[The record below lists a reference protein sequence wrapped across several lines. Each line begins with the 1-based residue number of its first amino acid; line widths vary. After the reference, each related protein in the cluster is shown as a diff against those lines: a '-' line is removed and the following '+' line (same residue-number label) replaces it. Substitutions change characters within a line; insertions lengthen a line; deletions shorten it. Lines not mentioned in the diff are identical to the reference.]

1 MRILRIWVV
10 VSLGF
15 VAFGQQTAAQSL
27 TFSLLERYLGSLRD
41 QAGIPGLSAAV
52 VQDGQVVWEKA
63 FGSAN
68 VERLIAATPSTPYPV
83 ADLSQTISST
93 LLLQQCVDLG
103 HLEVTDR
110 VRRWISGYPEFDT
123 TVGHLLAHA
132 TPSGTFHY
140 DTSRFAQLTGV
151 FEQCASSRFPV
162 KVVGE
167 IFDRLGMTDT
177 VPGEDLA
184 DSSSPNRRL
193 FSTDKVAA
201 YTAVLQRAAIPY
213 RVDGRGRPS
222 RSDYSAR
229 TLNAAAGIVSTVRD
243 LARFDAALDDG
254 VLLDPETLSL
264 ARRRAGSSLPT
275 GLGWFVQSY
284 NNETLVWHFGLARD
298 AYSSLLLKVPAR
310 RLTLVL
316 LANSDGLS
324 APYSLDNG
332 DVTTSAFAKVFL
344 RLFVP

>member
-1 MRILRIWVV
+1 MRIIRIWAV
-10 VSLGF
+10 VSLAWL
-15 VAFGQQTAAQSL
+15 AFGQQPAAQSL
-27 TFSLLERYLGSLRD
+27 TFSLFERYLESLRA

-52 VQDGQVVWEKA
+52 VQDGRVVWDKG

-68 VERLIAATPSTPYPV
+68 VDRVIAADARTPYPV

-103 HLEVTDR
+103 NLEVTDR
-110 VRRWISGYPEFDT
+110 VRRWISGYPESET
-123 TVGHLLAHA
+123 TVGNLLAH
-132 TPSGTFHY
+132 TSPSGTFQY
-140 DTSRFAQLTGV
+140 DATRFASLTGV
-151 FEQCASSRFPV
+151 FEQCASSRLPV

-177 VPGEDLA
+177 VPGEDLG
-184 DSSSPNRRL
+184 DTSSPNRRL
-193 FSTDKVAA
+193 FTPARIAA
-201 YTAVLQRAAIPY
+201 YGEVLQRAALPY
-213 RVDGRGRPS
+213 RVDSRGRPS

-229 TLNAAAGIVSTVRD
+229 ALSAASGVVSTVRD

-254 VLLDPETLSL
+254 VLLDRETLRL
-264 ARRRAGSSLPT
+264 ARTRAGSSLPT

-284 NNETLVWHFGLARD
+284 DKETLVWHFGLAKD

-310 RLTLVL
+310 GLTLLL

-324 APYSLDNG
+324 APYSLDKG
-332 DVTTSAFAKVFL
+332 DVTKSDFAKVFL